1 MDNSAAG
8 WQIVDNIVDV
18 SEETE
23 TTGQTTGASPLGTKP
38 IGRLA
43 VSLAVPAVVAQACNA
58 MYTIIDRLFL
68 ARIPEVGDL
77 AMTGVGV
84 CFPITLAVAAFAMLI
99 GMGGAPLASIQ
110 LGRGDRDGA
119 ERILGTSV
127 AALAAIAIVIPTLL
141 QIFKTPILTLFG
153 ASQATL
159 PYAER
164 FLVIYL
170 SGTVFV
176 MTVLGL
182 NTFITAQGKARVAM
196 VSTMIGALSSIAL
209 DWLFI
214 LELNMGVEGAA
225 LANVISQALA
235 AAWVLR
241 FLASRSSAIRLRPRL
256 IRPSRRLK
264 AILALGV
271 SPFIMQIT
279 ESVIQVVF
287 NSSLQRFGGDHYVA
301 AMTIM
306 TSLMQLIFIFS
317 QGIQQGVQPII
328 GYNFGARRFGRVR
341 RAYRGTMVVQV
352 AINSTMTTL
361 FALFPAALAALFT
374 SDHEIAGI
382 VVATLPYYCCG
393 MGVFGIQNIVQCSFV
408 GMGQA
413 KPSLF
418 LAIFR
423 KIILLV
429 PLALILPHVAGLGV
443 TGVFLAEPIS
453 DITSALVAGALFHRL
468 VPALLQE

>member
-1 MDNSAAG
+1 MSAAES
-8 WQIVDNIVDV
+8 N
-18 SEETE
+18 EL
-23 TTGQTTGASPLGTKP
+23 ASKP
-38 IGRLA
+38 IGRL
-43 VSLAVPAVVAQACNA
+43 VMSLAVPAVVAQACNA
-58 MYTIIDRLFL
+58 MYTIVDRLFL

-84 CFPITLAVAAFAMLI
+84 CFPITLAVSAFAMLI

-110 LGRGDRDGA
+110 LGRGDKRQA
-119 ERILGTSV
+119 ERLLGVSV
-127 AALAAIAIVIPTLL
+127 AALLIIAIVIPTIL
-141 QIFKTPILTLFG
+141 QLTKEPILLAFG
-153 ASQATL
+153 ASADTL

-164 FLVIYL
+164 FLTVYL
-170 SGTVFV
+170 SGTICV
-176 MTVLGL
+176 MAALGL

-214 LELNMGVEGAA
+214 VELDMGVEGAA
-225 LANVISQALA
+225 LANVIAQTLA
-235 AAWVLR
+235 ALWILR
-241 FLASRSSAIRLRPRL
+241 FLISERSAIRLRVRD
-256 IRPSRRLK
+256 IRIDRSILN
-264 AILALGV
+264 ILALGV

-328 GYNFGARRFGRVR
+328 GYNFGARLFDRVR
-341 RAYRGTMVVQV
+341 RTYRNMMVVQV
-352 AINSTMTTL
+352 AINSLMTL
-361 FALFPAALAALFT
+361 SFALFASSLAAMFT
-374 SDHEIAGI
+374 TDPTIAGI
-382 VVATLPYYCCG
+382 VVKALPYYCCG
-393 MGVFGIQNIVQCSFV
+393 MGLFGIQNIVQCSFV

-429 PLALILPHVAGLGV
+429 PLALILPHVAELGA

-453 DITSALVAGALFHRL
+453 DITSAIVAGLLFHRL
-468 VPALLQE
+468 IPALLQE

>member
-1 MDNSAAG
+1 MDVAESNG
-8 WQIVDNIVDV
+8 L
-18 SEETE
+18 
-23 TTGQTTGASPLGTKP
+23 ASKP
-38 IGRLA
+38 IGRL
-43 VSLAVPAVVAQACNA
+43 VWSLAVPAVVAQACNA
-58 MYTIIDRLFL
+58 MYTIVDRLFL
-68 ARIPEVGDL
+68 ARIPGVGDL

-84 CFPITLAVAAFAMLI
+84 CFPITLAISAFAMLI

-110 LGRGDRDGA
+110 LGRGDKRQA
-119 ERILGTSV
+119 ERLLGVSV
-127 AALAAIAIVIPTLL
+127 AALLVIAIVIPTIL
-141 QIFKTPILTLFG
+141 QLTKEPILMAFG
-153 ASQATL
+153 ASADTL

-164 FLVIYL
+164 FLTIYL
-170 SGTVFV
+170 SGTVCV
-176 MTVLGL
+176 MAALGL

-214 LELNMGVEGAA
+214 IELDMGVEGAA
-225 LANVISQALA
+225 LANVIAQTLA
-235 AAWVLR
+235 ALWIVR
-241 FLASRSSAIRLRPRL
+241 FLASQRSAIRLRVRD
-256 IRPSRRLK
+256 IRIDRRIVN
-264 AILALGV
+264 ILALGV

-279 ESVIQVVF
+279 ESLIQVVF
-287 NSSLQRFGGDHYVA
+287 NSSLQRYGGDHYVA

-328 GYNFGARRFGRVR
+328 GYNFGARLFDRVR
-341 RAYRGTMVVQV
+341 RTYRSMMVVQV
-352 AINSTMTTL
+352 AINSTMTLL
-361 FALFPAALAALFT
+361 FALFPAALASLFT
-374 SDHEIAGI
+374 TDATIAGI
-382 VVATLPYYCCG
+382 VTRTLPYYCCG
-393 MGVFGIQNIVQCSFV
+393 MGLFGIQNIVQCSFV

-453 DITSALVAGALFHRL
+453 DITSAIVAGVLFHRL
-468 VPALLQE
+468 IPALLQE